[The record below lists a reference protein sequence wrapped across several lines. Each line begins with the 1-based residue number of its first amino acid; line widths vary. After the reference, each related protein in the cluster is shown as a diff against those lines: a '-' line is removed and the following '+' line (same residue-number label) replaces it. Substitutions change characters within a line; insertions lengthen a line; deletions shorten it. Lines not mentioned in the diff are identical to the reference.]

1 MPSALTKDPSSGL
14 PRAMAVVLAGGQGS
28 RLHELTAFECKP
40 ALSFAGT
47 YRIVDFTMANA
58 VRSGLSRMIVATQ
71 YRPETLSRHLSQ
83 QWAGAFAPGHFAIRD
98 GNLVTPSGYAGT
110 ADAVAANIDLIDAA
124 DVDDVVVLAA
134 DHIYQMDYAP
144 MIAAHR
150 ATGAVVTVATT
161 AVPLADASAF
171 GVVSTTCAGQIT
183 QFDEKPLRPM
193 ASRTDPDCALISLG
207 IYVFHWPWLRAA
219 LLQDAA
225 DMASTHDFGHDILP
239 NAVQAGG
246 AYAYALPATSGEK
259 PYWRDV
265 GTLDAY
271 RLAQLDFASGNL
283 PVPLPDAPGAS
294 PRPVVSGLSAGV
306 LGQHYVLGG
315 QHQVAPG
322 CRTLLDQSVVLPASC
337 VLPGAQL
344 TRVIVAPRAVIPA
357 GLIVGDDAI
366 SDTRWYRRTD
376 AGTVLIT
383 ADMLAARQT
392 ALRGHHPARTRP
404 IAHHSRTA

>member
-1 MPSALTKDPSSGL
+1 L
-14 PRAMAVVLAGGQGS
+14 LAGGQGS

-40 ALSFAGT
+40 ALSFAGA

-58 VRSGLSRMIVATQ
+58 VRSGLSQMIVATQ
-71 YRPETLSRHLSQ
+71 YRPETLHRHLSQ
-83 QWAGAFAPGHFAIRD
+83 QWAGAFAPGQFAIRD
-98 GNLVTPSGYAGT
+98 GNLITPSGYTGT
-110 ADAVAANIDLIDAA
+110 ADAVTANIDLIDAA
-124 DVDDVVVLAA
+124 DVDDVMVLAA

-150 ATGAVVTVATT
+150 VTGAVVTVATT
-161 AVPLADASAF
+161 SVPLAEASAF
-171 GVVSTTCAGQIT
+171 GVVSATCCGQIT
-183 QFDEKPLRPM
+183 HFDEKPARPT
-193 ASRTDPDCALISLG
+193 ASKTDPDHAVISLG

-225 DMASTHDFGHDILP
+225 NTASTHDFGHDILP
-239 NAVQAGG
+239 DAVRAGG
-246 AYAYALPATSGEK
+246 AYAYALPARNGQK

-265 GTLDAY
+265 GTLDTY

-283 PVPLPDAPGAS
+283 PVPLPDAPGAV
-294 PRPVVSGLSAGV
+294 PRPHVTGLSAGV
-306 LGQHYVLGG
+306 LGQDYVLGG
-315 QHQVAPG
+315 QHRVAPG

-344 TRVIVAPRAVIPA
+344 TRVIVAPRTVVPA
-357 GLIVGDDAI
+357 GLIVGDDAL

-383 ADMLAARQT
+383 ADMLAARQA
-392 ALRGHHPARTRP
+392 ALRGHQPTRISP
-404 IAHHSRTA
+404 IAHHTRTA